1 MLKYL
6 VLVCLLISSPSI
18 AESRQAHYKVA
29 IIDRFFPVSL
39 NFDSEEEKEEKGWMY
54 GLLDL
59 DDDGQ
64 KEPIY
69 HGDLVRMIAAHPGIT
84 FISYPILDGWNP
96 MTAIRASLRTILD
109 RYPKQTLD
117 ALILSWESSTL
128 ISAFEKP
135 LRRERGEYYKTVVK
149 KMGESYSVWQTTYD
163 IILMLEQLVAK
174 GVRVYTIAGNGG
186 RNMVNTFS
194 FAKGVTTVGAKEPEL
209 SHFVANNPFVDIY
222 AQAAWQPVRVND
234 SEGKAQGYDL
244 DGDHCVDIPL
254 SKLTGHGL
262 TGELPE
268 RPWPMLKGSS
278 FAAPAALKQALF
290 SELSLVKCHQ

>member
-1 MLKYL
+1 MLKYF
-6 VLVCLLISSPSI
+6 CLCSLLLSFIGV
-18 AESRQAHYKVA
+18 ADDKAAVYKVA
-29 IIDRFFPVSL
+29 IIDRFFPLSL
-39 NFDSEEEKEEKGWMY
+39 SFDSEEEKAEKGWMY

-59 DDDGQ
+59 DDDDQ

-69 HGDLVRMIAAHPGIT
+69 HGDLIRLIAAHPGIT

-96 MTAIRASLRTILD
+96 MSAIRNNLKTILD

-135 LRRERGEYYKTVVK
+135 LRRERAEHYKTIVK
-149 KMGESYSVWQTTYD
+149 TMGERYPVWKTTHE
-163 IILMLEQLVAK
+163 IILMLEQLVEK
-174 GVRVYTIAGNGG
+174 GIRVYTIAGNGG

-194 FAKGVTTVGAKEPEL
+194 FAKGVTTVGAKESEL
-209 SHFVANNPFVDIY
+209 SHFVANNSFVDVY

-234 SEGKAQGYDL
+234 QQGRAIGYDL
-244 DGDHCVDIPL
+244 NGDSCVDIPL

-262 TGELPE
+262 TGELTN

-290 SELSLVKCHQ
+290 SGLSLAECH

>member
-6 VLVCLLISSPSI
+6 CFFFLSFSLSAA
-18 AESRQAHYKVA
+18 AEKQSVYKVA

-39 NFDSEEEKEEKGWMY
+39 SFDNEEDKAEKGWMY

-59 DDDGQ
+59 DNDDH

-69 HGDLVRMIAAHPGIT
+69 HGDLVRLIAAHPGIT

-96 MTAIRASLRTILD
+96 MKAIRSNLQIILD

-135 LRRERGEYYKTVVK
+135 LRLERADYYKSVVET
-149 KMGESYSVWQTTYD
+149 MGRQYPVWQTTYD
-163 IILMLEQLVAK
+163 IILLLQQLSAK

-194 FAKGVTTVGAKEPEL
+194 FAKGVTTVGAAEPEL
-209 SHFVANNPFVDIY
+209 SHFVANNPFVDVY
-222 AQAAWQPVRVND
+222 AQAAWQPVRVNNAK
-234 SEGKAQGYDL
+234 GKAIGYDL
-244 DGDHCVDIPL
+244 NGDKCVDIPL
-254 SKLTGHGL
+254 SKLTGLGKE
-262 TGELPE
+262 GELPN

-278 FAAPAALKQALF
+278 FAAPAALRKALF
-290 SELSLVKCHQ
+290 KGLALTECHQ